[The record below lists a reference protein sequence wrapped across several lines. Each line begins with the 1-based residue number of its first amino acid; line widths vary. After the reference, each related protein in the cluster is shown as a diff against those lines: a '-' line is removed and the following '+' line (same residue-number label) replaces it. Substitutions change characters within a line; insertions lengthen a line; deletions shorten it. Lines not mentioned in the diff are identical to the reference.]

1 MKLLQAFL
9 FTLAFAPFAT
19 AAENSTPL
27 ATLRERAFAI
37 AAPLPEKM
45 PGAEADTAALVELGK
60 KLYFDVRLSANNTQ
74 SCNSCHAVDNGRGGV
89 DNEPTSPGAFG
100 KRGGR
105 NSPTV
110 LNAGFQIA
118 QFWDGRAADL
128 AAQAKGPI
136 LNPIE
141 MAMPHEAGV
150 LEKLRT
156 STEYPAE
163 FTKAFGSADAL
174 TYDNLARAIAAFERT
189 LVTRDRFDD
198 FLNGDDK
205 ALTAEELKG
214 LDTFM
219 TVGCTACHNG
229 PLLGG
234 NSYQKIGLVH
244 AFENLKDLGRYDVT
258 KDEGD
263 RFKFKVPM
271 LRNIAI
277 TGPYFH
283 DGATE
288 TLEEAVRRMSW
299 HQLGQRLSD
308 EQVKAIVTFLRTLT
322 DKPRAGVL
330 TAAK

>member
-1 MKLLQAFL
+1 
-9 FTLAFAPFAT
+9 
-19 AAENSTPL
+19 
-27 ATLRERAFAI
+27 
-37 AAPLPEKM
+37 
-45 PGAEADTAALVELGK
+45 
-60 KLYFDVRLSANNTQ
+60 
-74 SCNSCHAVDNGRGGV
+74 
-89 DNEPTSPGAFG
+89 
-100 KRGGR
+100 
-105 NSPTV
+105 V

-150 LEKLRT
+150 LEKVRAT
-156 STEYPAE
+156 AEYPAAFE
-163 FTKAFGSADAL
+163 KAFGKADAL

-198 FLNGDDK
+198 FLKGDDQ
-205 ALTAEELKG
+205 ALNSDELKG

-219 TVGCTACHNG
+219 NVGCVACHNG

-234 NSYQKIGLVH
+234 NSFQKLGVVNAL
-244 AFENLKDLGRYDVT
+244 EKLTDEGRYAVT
-258 KDEGD
+258 KDEAD
-263 RFKFKVPM
+263 RFKFKVPT
-271 LRNIAI
+271 LRNIAL

-283 DGATE
+283 DGETA

-299 HQLGQRLSD
+299 HQLGQKLSD
-308 EQVKAIVTFLRTLT
+308 EQVRLIVTFLHTLT

-330 TAAK
+330 TASLR